1 MNRKATAASIAILLS
16 AAFVAGS
23 VQAEQAGAA
32 VTPGG
37 VKQDTVVGND
47 TTAKYWFAQTSG
59 DCEEAA
65 FDAVYGDINGSR
77 MHEATV
83 EVEAE
88 KLGVLSIPSADG
100 SNWYGPDGLAKLGAH
115 YGIKFTLG
123 SHTLKTIEADL
134 KAGDHVM
141 AFVNAE
147 TIWAT
152 QNLTAIFGAPP
163 AGDAWEPINAADG
176 YDMSTGDHALV
187 VDSIDLTTNKVT
199 LTDTGSPAGAREVV
213 SLSTFAK
220 AVAGS
225 GQAYAV
231 TSKNGK

>member
-65 FDAVYGDINGSR
+65 FDAVYGDIKGSR

-88 KLGVLSIPSADG
+88 KLGVLAIPSSDG

-134 KAGDHVM
+134 KAGDHVI
-141 AFVNAE
+141 ADVNAE
-147 TIWAT
+147 TIWASLP
-152 QNLTAIFGAPP
+152 LTAFPP
-163 AGDAWEPINAADG
+163 LQPG
-176 YDMSTGDHALV
+176 YTWDFSQTTVADHALV
-187 VDSIDLTTNKVT
+187 VDSIDVTAGTVT
-199 LTDTGSPAGAREVV
+199 LTDSGNAKGGAVETVR
-213 SLSTFAK
+213 LSVFAK
-220 AVAGS
+220 AMATS

-231 TSKNGK
+231 ATKSGK